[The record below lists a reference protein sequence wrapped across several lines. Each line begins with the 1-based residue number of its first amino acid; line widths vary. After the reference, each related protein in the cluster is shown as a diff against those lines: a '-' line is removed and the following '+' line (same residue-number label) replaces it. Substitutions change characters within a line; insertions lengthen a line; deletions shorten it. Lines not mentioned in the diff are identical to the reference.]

1 MPFHICMDEILL
13 FFAMFPF
20 VGVAFHK
27 LHAWYHKKFKHKD
40 HVHKNLP

>member
-20 VGVAFHK
+20 IGVAFHK
-27 LHAWYHKKFKHKD
+27 LHAWYHKKFHHKD
-40 HVHKNLP
+40 HK